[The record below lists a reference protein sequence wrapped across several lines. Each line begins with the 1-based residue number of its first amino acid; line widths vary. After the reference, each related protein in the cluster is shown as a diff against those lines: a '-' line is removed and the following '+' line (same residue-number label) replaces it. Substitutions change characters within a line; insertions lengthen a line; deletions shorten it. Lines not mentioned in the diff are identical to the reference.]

1 MSESHV
7 KINVGGEK
15 FIAVRPDLF
24 NVAGENKLST
34 VFSGRWE
41 TFLDS
46 DGAYFVDY
54 SPDVF
59 MPLINWL
66 REVRDSNPDATVP
79 VTVKDEYRM
88 AWVKMMRALSFD
100 LRILKAAGIKLAD
113 LCRAGFSEEE
123 CRAAHFPGD
132 YSIWRDEKDDAI
144 MTPTLAAVCG
154 EETAEWQVL
163 TAVAL
168 VALQCLARAMPRAA
182 ASFHEPPRR
191 RDAGARPVATEQ
203 GPRAAPGAPGV
214 PVPCA
219 AWAQSH
225 PHLERLHVGRP
236 LHKMDG
242 VAEEVVASTNS
253 TPSMR
258 PRNVNLIS
266 DSRVLQVPNKDLER
280 ERPVQEA
287 KRISPRDSPLS
298 PTRVIKSESSPLS
311 PTRVIKAV
319 VKEERWTGEK
329 MEKERKLDESPP
341 KNDRD
346 TDLANKTAQ
355 LERDARD
362 MLQQFQEFE
371 REKED
376 EVREFHAEI
385 AQLPLGHRPRDTPR
399 GVEP

>member
-144 MTPTLAAVCG
+144 M
-154 EETAEWQVL
+154 
-163 TAVAL
+163 
-168 VALQCLARAMPRAA
+168 
-182 ASFHEPPRR
+182 PPRTR
-191 RDAGARPVATEQ
+191 TTRPPQAFF
-203 GPRAAPGAPGV
+203 
-214 PVPCA
+214 
-219 AWAQSH
+219 
-225 PHLERLHVGRP
+225 
-236 LHKMDG
+236 M
-242 VAEEVVASTNS
+242 
-253 TPSMR
+253 
-258 PRNVNLIS
+258 
-266 DSRVLQVPNKDLER
+266 
-280 ERPVQEA
+280 
-287 KRISPRDSPLS
+287 
-298 PTRVIKSESSPLS
+298 
-311 PTRVIKAV
+311 
-319 VKEERWTGEK
+319 
-329 MEKERKLDESPP
+329 
-341 KNDRD
+341 
-346 TDLANKTAQ
+346 
-355 LERDARD
+355 
-362 MLQQFQEFE
+362 
-371 REKED
+371 
-376 EVREFHAEI
+376 
-385 AQLPLGHRPRDTPR
+385 
-399 GVEP
+399 